1 VIRYFL
7 KAMDAHVRAGRMLFV
22 LTVLGVAL
30 GVASVLSIQIINQNA
45 LAAFEGSMQAVSGD
59 ADLSILG
66 RMPTFD
72 ESLYVDVI
80 GDAGVEA
87 AWPLYRV
94 SVALANR
101 DRFYLEVIGFDFFA
115 PVRVPWEGGNP
126 GDFSQ
131 VLAQPG
137 WAAFTPTLANQMG
150 WAVGDSVQ
158 VYSGSRAV
166 WLQVG
171 ALVDFQKLSPLASPK
186 MVVMDIAQAQHAL
199 GRSGQVHQIDVM
211 VKKGVDVTVV
221 RDRLQKQLG
230 ASVQVVTPEQRSRQT
245 EGLISAFRLNL
256 TALSLISLFVGLFLV
271 YSSTQA
277 SLVRRRAEFG
287 MLRSIGATRV
297 QVFGLIVG
305 EVVVMGGLGVLIGL
319 PLGYW
324 GAKANVDVVS
334 STLTNLYLLE
344 EISTLQLSPWL
355 FAVAGLIGLG
365 GAILGALLPAVDMSR
380 RDTRSLL
387 SAFTLHEKIGSFA
400 PHLSAGGVGVF
411 LVVGVWYMLGGSQ
424 WQHAGFVL
432 AIGLLVGL
440 PLLTPMVIRILT
452 QRILVRSFGLAYSLK
467 SVGARLQ
474 TTSFA
479 VAALAIAVSMLVGIT
494 LMIGSFRETLN
505 VWIGTTVVADI
516 YVTPSSW
523 RGQGDEAFLE
533 NELIDALRN
542 FDGVRAMDRL
552 RGFLVYSNDQRLAL
566 AGIDMG
572 IEGGAS
578 RFTLLDGNVET
589 AFERV
594 HNDGWVLVGETLAR
608 RQNLWVGDSVS
619 IYVKDGIEDFSIAGV
634 YYDYNA
640 QGGAVILDL
649 KTVEKYWGPGE
660 INSVAL
666 YLESGVDSEVM
677 VDALKAEF
685 ETSAMDIRSNKRLR
699 DEAMTIFDQTFAVTR
714 LLQGIS
720 LLIAVCGIA
729 LMLLVLAREQVS
741 ELALYRAIG
750 ATRRQVFGLFVGKG
764 LGMGFLGLVMGVVG
778 GFFLA
783 MVLIFVINRAY
794 FGWTIQV
801 YWPWGALAQQMVT
814 ILGVSMLASLY
825 PALKAS
831 RTPATEL
838 GRDDV

>member
-1 VIRYFL
+1 
-7 KAMDAHVRAGRMLFV
+7 MLFV
-22 LTVLGVAL
+22 LTVFGVAL

-59 ADLSILG
+59 ADLSVLG
-66 RMPTFD
+66 RMPTIP

-80 GDAGVEA
+80 GDVGVEA

-101 DRFYLEVIGFDFFA
+101 ERFYLEVIGFDFFA
-115 PVRVPWEGGNP
+115 PVRVPWDGGSP

-131 VLAQPG
+131 VLARPG
-137 WAAFTPTLANQMG
+137 WAAFTPTLAEQMG
-150 WAVGDSVQ
+150 WSVGDSVQ

-166 WLQVG
+166 WLQIG

-186 MVVMDIAQAQHAL
+186 MVVMDIAQAQHLL
-199 GRSGQVHQIDVM
+199 GRSGQIHQIDVM
-211 VKKGVDVTVV
+211 VKDGVDVKGV
-221 RDRLQKQLG
+221 RDRLQETLG
-230 ASVQVVTPEQRSRQT
+230 VSVQVVTPEQRSRQT

-256 TALSLISLFVGLFLV
+256 TALSLISLVVGLFLV

-287 MLRSIGATRV
+287 MLRSIGTTRG

-305 EVVVMGGLGVLIGL
+305 EVVVIGSLGVVIGL
-319 PLGYW
+319 LLGYW
-324 GAKANVDVVS
+324 GAKANVSVVS

-355 FAVAGLIGLG
+355 FAVAGLIGVG
-365 GAILGALLPAVDMSR
+365 GAVLGALLPAIDMSR

-387 SAFTLHEKIGSFA
+387 SAFTLHEKMGSFA
-400 PHLSAGGVGVF
+400 PHLSLIGLGVF
-411 LVVGVWYMLGGSQ
+411 VVVSVWYVLGGFQ

-432 AIGLLVGL
+432 AVGLLMGL
-440 PLLTPMVIRILT
+440 PLFTPMAIRVLT
-452 QRILVRSFGLAYSLK
+452 ARIQIRNFGLGYSLK

-505 VWIGTTVVADI
+505 VWIHTTVVADV

-533 NELIDALRN
+533 DDLIQVMRN
-542 FDGVRAMDRL
+542 FKGVRAMDQL

-566 AGIDMG
+566 AGVDIG
-572 IEGGAS
+572 IPGGSS
-578 RFTLLDGNVET
+578 RFTLLDGDPET
-589 AFERV
+589 AFEQV
-594 HNDGWVLVGETLAR
+594 HEKGWVLVGETLAR
-608 RQNLWVGDSVS
+608 KQNLWVGDSVP
-619 IYVKDGIEDFSIAGV
+619 IYVMDGVHDFQISGV

-640 QGGAVILDL
+640 QGGAVVLDL
-649 KTVEKYWGPGE
+649 KTVEKYWGPGS

-666 YLESGVDSEVM
+666 YLEPGVDTGVM

-699 DEAMTIFDQTFAVTR
+699 DEAMMIFDQTFAVTR

-750 ATRRQVFGLFVGKG
+750 ATRQQVFGLFVGKG
-764 LGMGFLGLVMGVVG
+764 LGMGLLGLVMGIAG
-778 GFFLA
+778 GIALA

-801 YWPWGALAQQMVT
+801 YWPWGALVQQMVT
-814 ILGVSMLASLY
+814 ILGVSVLASLY